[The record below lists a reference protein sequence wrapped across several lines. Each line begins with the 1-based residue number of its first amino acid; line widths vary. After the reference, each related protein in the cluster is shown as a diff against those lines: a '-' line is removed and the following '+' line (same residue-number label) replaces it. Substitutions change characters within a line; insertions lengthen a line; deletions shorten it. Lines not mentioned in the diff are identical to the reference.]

1 MPIYI
6 VVSYLTGLALFI
18 ADSFFHSHEE
28 LESQGMGMRLYM
40 LMLAPLL
47 AWYGVLHYL
56 QRGFCVLTGRPI
68 KYWF

>member
-1 MPIYI
+1 MAIYI
-6 VVSYLTGLALFI
+6 IISYLVGLSLFI
-18 ADSFFHSHEE
+18 ADHFLASPKA
-28 LESQGMGMRLYM
+28 LEAQGMGMRLYM

-47 AWYGVLHYL
+47 AWYGVLHYI

>member
-1 MPIYI
+1 MTIYI
-6 VVSYLTGLALFI
+6 IVSYLIGLALFI
-18 ADSFFHSHEE
+18 TDGLLADKTQ
-28 LESQGMGMRLYM
+28 LEAQGMGMRLYM

-56 QRGFCVLTGRPI
+56 QLGFCKLTGRPI